1 MEVEKL
7 HGPVSSRERM
17 GALQVLHPQLDTSVR
32 LRQSH
37 WDQVIYNS
45 RPGSDPFT

>member
-7 HGPVSSRERM
+7 HGPVSSRERID
-17 GALQVLHPQLDTSVR
+17 ALQGYSFCPQLDTSAL

-37 WDQVIYNS
+37 YPAS
-45 RPGSDPFT
+45 